1 MQFDEVFKECPCI
14 AILRGITA
22 DEINPVT
29 DAFFDGG
36 IKLLEIT
43 LNSPDPFTTI
53 KKAVE
58 HNSDRMLIGAGT
70 VLTVREVQQ
79 VHEAGGRFIIS
90 PNTNVDVIRETIRLG
105 MVSIPGFFTPT
116 EAFTAL
122 EAGANYLKF
131 FPAGSVGP
139 SYVKDLKAVVKAPIL
154 AVGGVNT
161 DNLEDFMA
169 VCDGVG
175 IGSAFYK
182 PGKALVAITRNVRAY
197 LRRIKRKK

>member
-1 MQFDEVFKECPCI
+1 M
-14 AILRGITA
+14 
-22 DEINPVT
+22 
-29 DAFFDGG
+29 
-36 IKLLEIT
+36 
-43 LNSPDPFTTI
+43 SMDPRD
-53 KKAVE
+53 
-58 HNSDRMLIGAGT
+58 HPPGHGLQSR
-70 VLTVREVQQ
+70 VL
-79 VHEAGGRFIIS
+79 HA
-90 PNTNVDVIRETIRLG
+90 N
-105 MVSIPGFFTPT
+105 
-116 EAFTAL
+116 EAFTYL

-182 PGKALVAITRNVRAY
+182 PGKALVAITRNARAY
-197 LRRIKRKK
+197 LRRIKRK